1 MSVTNGWGQ
10 WENTIDWGKGKTTAT
25 NDWGKIYDS
34 SASGDTTLASAS
46 TPFTNTYSVNLDG
59 FNDYVTMGDVLDTS
73 NTGAS
78 ALSISAWYKTSD
90 SGTQIIASKWSN
102 SSPYEGYGLYLTS
115 VSKMTFYIGSFS
127 GNAYILKRSNQT
139 NSFTDGN
146 WHHVVAT
153 YDGSRAASGVK
164 IYVDGSEITLNT
176 VKDVAPSGVDNVEEF
191 LIGMRGKAS
200 SYALPFDGNIDE
212 VAYFTSELSASDVTT
227 IYNSGVPNDI
237 SSLSPTGWWRM
248 GDNDSGT
255 GTTVTDQ
262 GSGSNNGTL
271 TNSPTFQTNVPT

>member
-1 MSVTNGWGQ
+1 
-10 WENTIDWGKGKTTAT
+10 
-25 NDWGKIYDS
+25 
-34 SASGDTTLASAS
+34 
-46 TPFTNTYSVNLDG
+46 
-59 FNDYVTMGDVLDTS
+59 
-73 NTGAS
+73 
-78 ALSISAWYKTSD
+78 
-90 SGTQIIASKWSN
+90 
-102 SSPYEGYGLYLTS
+102 
-115 VSKMTFYIGSFS
+115 
-127 GNAYILKRSNQT
+127 
-139 NSFTDGN
+139 
-146 WHHVVAT
+146 
-153 YDGSRAASGVK
+153 
-164 IYVDGSEITLNT
+164 
-176 VKDVAPSGVDNVEEF
+176 
-191 LIGMRGKAS
+191 MRGKAS